1 MGGGVRFVYLLM
13 EGLEVEARNSCMLNM
28 HSAAELYPP
37 TVGLFLNHCVALHT
51 FCVLTQGPVPG
62 PGLSRHLP
70 GHIPV

>member
-1 MGGGVRFVYLLM
+1 
-13 EGLEVEARNSCMLNM
+13 MLNM